1 MDFAADRS
9 WRGRVEC
16 LMSVPAAVQ
25 NEEISVPLCIDLDGT
40 LHVGDFFLEALV
52 RRASTDPLS
61 VVSRLRGGSCRAA
74 LKERLHASDRDHAE
88 FFHPRAEVADWLRA
102 EKAKGRAIYL
112 VTAAHRSVADA
123 VARALPVFAGVF
135 ATEGG
140 INLKGERKREM
151 LVEKFGEKGYDYV
164 GDSAAD
170 HPALRS
176 ARQRWWVDRVT
187 GSLNRLETDKMPQP
201 KTSFRDFVSALR
213 PHQWTKNLLVLV
225 PLMASGKLTDGSL
238 WQAGCLAFLAWS
250 LVASAG
256 YILNDILDV
265 THDRAHPVKQR
276 RPLAGGRITMS
287 ECLILL
293 AVTLAAGFALALS
306 LGAPFT
312 VALGGYFLLSLAYS
326 AFFKKVVVL
335 DILVLA
341 ILYVARVIGGGL
353 AMEIQISSW
362 LLMFVTFAFFGMAAL
377 KRQAELVLGKE
388 TQGQPKGRGYLASDL
403 PVVSQI
409 ALTGMGLAGL
419 VLALYARSPESLLI
433 YRHPERLMVLS
444 LLWLAWGAYLVLWAS
459 RGKIQEDPVKYCL
472 KDRTSLVFLG
482 LGAAIYLLAK

>member
-1 MDFAADRS
+1 MSLRS
-9 WRGRVEC
+9 VVRD
-16 LMSVPAAVQ
+16 
-25 NEEISVPLCIDLDGT
+25 NEMSVPLCIDLDGT
-40 LHVGDFFLEALV
+40 LHIGDFFLEALV
-52 RRASTDPLS
+52 RRASADPLF
-61 VVSRLRGGSCRAA
+61 VVSGLRGGSFRAA
-74 LKERLHASDRDHAE
+74 LKERLHASDRDPAE

-112 VTAAHRSVADA
+112 VTAAHRTVADA
-123 VARALPVFAGVF
+123 VARALPVFDGVF
-135 ATEGG
+135 ATEGR
-140 INLKGERKREM
+140 INLKGERKRKM
-151 LVEKFGEKGYDYV
+151 LVENFGERGYDYA

-187 GSLNRLETDKMPQP
+187 GSLSRLDTDTDKMPQP
-201 KTSFRDFVSALR
+201 RTSLRDCVSALR

-225 PLMASGKLTDGSL
+225 PLLASGKLSDGSL
-238 WQAGCLAFLAWS
+238 WQTGLLAVLAWS

-256 YILNDILDV
+256 YILNDLLDV
-265 THDRAHPVKQR
+265 AHDRAHPVKQH

-293 AVTLAAGFALALS
+293 AATFASGFALALS
-306 LGAPFT
+306 LGTPFAI
-312 VALGGYFLLSLAYS
+312 ALGGYFLLSLAYS

-353 AMEIQISSW
+353 AMDIQISSW

-388 TQGQPKGRGYLASDL
+388 TQGQPKGRGYLSSDL

-444 LLWLAWGAYLVLWAS
+444 LLWLAWGAYLVLWAN

-472 KDRTSLVFLG
+472 KDTTSVVFLALGG
-482 LGAAIYLLAK
+482 LAYLLAR